1 VSTSTAA
8 APPAISGA
16 DGPEPVAV
24 PEATGVLSVVVPAA
38 DCGASAAGADGVAA
52 LFEDVEGFG
61 FALLDGLALSRFFA
75 GALAPPEVPA
85 DFENTTSE
93 HE

>member
-1 VSTSTAA
+1 MSTSTAA

-24 PEATGVLSVVVPAA
+24 SEATGVLSVVVPAAPAA

-52 LFEDVEGFG
+52 LFEDVEGLG
-61 FALLDGLALSRFFA
+61 FALRPSA
-75 GALAPPEVPA
+75 
-85 DFENTTSE
+85 
-93 HE
+93 